1 MKPMMKPTKKRM
13 KFREG
18 DVVPG
23 FDTPE
28 RKALLERAMRFAA
41 LRGEGNDMSSA
52 QEAMLRGQ
60 AGREYG
66 LRGEEP
72 ARPRPEQAA
81 ARPAPVAARPAA
93 EERPAAPS
101 RPRIAATDMSDE
113 DAGIGRAAQAASM
126 RDRLRSEEPTASPR
140 PTARVAAADMSDED
154 ANIGRMALRNRAAGM
169 TSPDMYDMAQS
180 SVPEMERERLRGERE
195 IPPVTSPEQAQKLG
209 RSIGQRLREELLS
222 GGATDVRNMLSALA
236 PGAGRMMSRGF
247 GASEEMTRR
256 SELGKAVDRAT
267 ARRQSASEARRNR
280 DVNRMEG
287 ESIGP
292 VVPAMPVRPPRT
304 KPNAKGNSRSRAR
317 QRSAEGEDQYL
328 NSGQY
333 KKGGMAKFAKGGAV
347 SARADGIAQ
356 RGKTKCRIY

>member
-1 MKPMMKPTKKRM
+1 MKPMMKPTKKRL
-13 KFREG
+13 KFKEG
-18 DVVPG
+18 DTVPG
-23 FDTPE
+23 FDSPE
-28 RKALLERAMRFAA
+28 RRALLARARAFVEA
-41 LRGEGNDMSSA
+41 RGEGNDMSPA
-52 QEAMLRGQ
+52 QEAMLRRQ
-60 AGREYG
+60 EGREYG

-72 ARPRPEQAA
+72 PRAA
-81 ARPAPVAARPAA
+81 ARPAPRTTPAAPRASSRQELGNSWEESAGISSAPAATARASRPAMSTPAVEA
-93 EERPAAPS
+93 EAPS
-101 RPRIAATDMSDE
+101 RPR
-113 DAGIGRAAQAASM
+113 
-126 RDRLRSEEPTASPR
+126 
-140 PTARVAAADMSDED
+140 AADRQELGNSWDES
-154 ANIGRMALRNRAAGM
+154 AGYAP
-169 TSPDMYDMAQS
+169 TPRRQAVGSSPDMYDMAQS
-180 SVPEMERERLRGERE
+180 SVPEMERERVRGERE

-356 RGKTKCRIY
+356 RGKTNCKMY

>member
-1 MKPMMKPTKKRM
+1 MKPMMKLTKKRL
-13 KFREG
+13 KFKEG
-18 DVVPG
+18 DAVPG
-23 FDTPE
+23 FDSPE
-28 RKALLERAMRFAA
+28 RRALLARARAFVEA
-41 LRGEGNDMSSA
+41 RGEGNDMSPA
-52 QEAMLRGQ
+52 QEAMLRRQ
-60 AGREYG
+60 EGREYG

-72 ARPRPEQAA
+72 PRAA
-81 ARPAPVAARPAA
+81 ARPAPRPIPAA
-93 EERPAAPS
+93 AAEQPAP
-101 RPRIAATDMSDE
+101 RPRVVATDMSDE

-126 RDRLRSEEPTASPR
+126 RERMRNEGPAASPR
-140 PTARVAAADMSDED
+140 PMARVSAADMSDED

-169 TSPDMYDMAQS
+169 TSPDMYNMAQS
-180 SVPEMERERLRGERE
+180 SVPEMERERVRGERE

-209 RSIGQRLREELLS
+209 RSIGQRLKEELLS

-256 SELGKAVDRAT
+256 SELGKAVERAT

-333 KKGGMAKFAKGGAV
+333 KKGGMAKFAKGGSV
-347 SARADGIAQ
+347 SSRADGVAQ
-356 RGKTKCRIY
+356 RGKTNCKMY